1 MPNLTPEEKAVFLS
15 ATNRRKA
22 NGVRLRRW
30 TVMAEE
36 SQIEALNE
44 LWSAWIDRFG
54 KITAID
60 HLIVL
65 WSRSEARLR
74 DADEQKEKKNAN
86 RNLLAQK

>member
-1 MPNLTPEEKAVFLS
+1 MGQELSEAEKKVFLD

-30 TVMAEE
+30 TVMAEV

-44 LWSAWIDRFG
+44 LWSAWIVRFG

-65 WSRSEARLR
+65 WGRAEARLR
-74 DADEQKEKKNAN
+74 DRDEARQNSDRRRKV
-86 RNLLAQK
+86 